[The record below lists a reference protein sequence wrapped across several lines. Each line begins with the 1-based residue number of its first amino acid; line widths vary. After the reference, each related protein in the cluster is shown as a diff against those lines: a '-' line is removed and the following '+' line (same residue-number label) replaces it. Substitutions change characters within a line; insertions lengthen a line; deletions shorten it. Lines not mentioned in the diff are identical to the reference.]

1 MVKDNEIHEKSE
13 KRLEKE
19 NEKKKRSSNFEDLP
33 WESRSTLFKKQ
44 GRLDLLSHVN
54 L

>member
-19 NEKKKRSSNFEDLP
+19 NEKKRSSNFEDLP

-44 GRLDLLSHVN
+44 GRLDLLSLVN